1 MGTDGEKQTMSIY
14 NLVPDIYKAVA
25 TKQPAEGVDLY
36 DEIEHFGEN
45 CKRLMTNLFTEKRDG
60 RKLRMSNIGRDD
72 RYLWNVVNNSSVQE
86 ELTPN
91 THVKFMYGHLI
102 EELLLFLTRLSGH
115 EVTDEQK
122 RCGVQDITGSMDC
135 KIDGVVTD
143 VKSVSTFGFKKFKDG
158 SLAYDDPFGYVAQ
171 IKGYAHSEGETK
183 FGWLAMDKQN
193 GHLTYLMYDSEDEQA
208 PVHEKVGY
216 DIEERVAHIKEVVEQ
231 EEPPEHCYEPV
242 ADGKSGNM
250 KLAVGCSY
258 CPFKKVCWPGV
269 RGFAYANGPRYLVEV
284 VNEPQVPEIELR

>member
-1 MGTDGEKQTMSIY
+1 MNNIY
-14 NLVPDIYKAVA
+14 SLVDDIYKAVS
-25 TKQPAEGVDLY
+25 TKQAADTVDLY
-36 DEIEHFGEN
+36 DEIDRFGEN
-45 CKRLMTNLFTEKRDG
+45 CKRLMVNLFTEKRDG
-60 RKLRMSNIGRDD
+60 RTLRMSNIGRDD
-72 RYLWNVVNNSSVQE
+72 RYLWNVVNNPGVSE

-91 THVKFMYGHLI
+91 TYVKFMYGHLI
-102 EELLLFLTRLSGH
+102 EELLLFLTRVAGH

-122 RCGVQDITGSMDC
+122 KCTVSGITGSMDC

-158 SLAYDDPFGYVAQ
+158 SLAFDDPFGYVAQ
-171 IKGYAHSEGETK
+171 IKGYGHSEGGDSR

-193 GHLTYLMYDSEDEQA
+193 GHLTYLMYDAEDTQA
-208 PVHEKVGY
+208 PVYEKIGY
-216 DIEERVAHIKEVVEQ
+216 DIEEHIARIKEVVEQ
-231 EEPPEHCYEPV
+231 KEPPEHCHEPV

-258 CPFKKVCWPGV
+258 CPYKKVCWPDV

-284 VNEPQVPEIELR
+284 VNEPQVQEIEIR

>member
-1 MGTDGEKQTMSIY
+1 MNNIY
-14 NLVPDIYKAVA
+14 SLVNDIYSVVA
-25 TKQPAEGVDLY
+25 SKEVPEGVDLY
-36 DEIEHFGEN
+36 DEIDRFGEN
-45 CKRLMTNLFTEKRDG
+45 CKRLMANLFTEKRDG
-60 RKLRMSNIGRDD
+60 RTLRMSNIGRDD
-72 RYLWNVVNNSSVQE
+72 RYLWNVVNNPGVAE

-102 EELLLFLTRLSGH
+102 EEMLLFLTKLAGH

-122 RCGVQDITGSMDC
+122 RCEVSGITGSMDC

-158 SLAYDDPFGYVAQ
+158 SLAFDDPFGYVAQ
-171 IKGYAHSEGETK
+171 IKGYAHSEGGDSR

-193 GHLTYLMYDSEDEQA
+193 GHLTYLMYDAEDTQA
-208 PVHEKVGY
+208 PVHEKIGY
-216 DIEERVAHIKEVVEQ
+216 DIEERISHIKEVVQQ
-231 EEPPEHCYEPV
+231 EEPPEHCHEPV
-242 ADGKSGNM
+242 PDGKSGNM

-258 CPFKKVCWPGV
+258 CPYKKVCWPDV

-284 VNEPQVPEIELR
+284 VNEPQVQEIEIK

>member
-1 MGTDGEKQTMSIY
+1 MSNIDT
-14 NLVPDIYKAVA
+14 LVRDIYDTVVNKEA
-25 TKQPAEGVDLY
+25 AEGVDLY

-45 CKRLMTNLFTEKRDG
+45 CKQLMTNLFTEKRDG
-60 RKLRMSNIGRDD
+60 RTLRMSNIGRKD
-72 RYLWNVVNNSSVQE
+72 RYLWNSVNNPDVSE
-86 ELTPN
+86 ELPPN
-91 THVKFMYGHLI
+91 TYVKFMYGHLI

-122 RCGVQDITGSMDC
+122 RCEVSGITGSMDC

-158 SLAYDDPFGYVAQ
+158 SMALDDPFGYVAQ
-171 IKGYAHSEGETK
+171 IKGYAHSEGGDSR

-193 GHLTYLMYDSEDEQA
+193 GHLTYLMYDTEDTQSF
-208 PVHEKVGY
+208 VHPTISY
-216 DIEERVAHIKEVVEQ
+216 DIEERIEHIKEVVQQ
-231 EEPPEHCYEPV
+231 EEPPEHCYEAV
-242 ADGKSGNM
+242 EDGKGGNK

-258 CPFKKVCWPGV
+258 CSYKKVCWPNV

-284 VNEPQVPEIELR
+284 VNEPQVPEIEVR

>member
-1 MGTDGEKQTMSIY
+1 MNNIY
-14 NLVPDIYKAVA
+14 SLVNDIYSVVA
-25 TKQPAEGVDLY
+25 SKEVPEGVDLY
-36 DEIEHFGEN
+36 DEIDRFGEN
-45 CKRLMTNLFTEKRDG
+45 CKRLMANLFTEKRDG
-60 RKLRMSNIGRDD
+60 RTLRMSNIGRDD
-72 RYLWNVVNNSSVQE
+72 RYLWNVVNNPGVAE

-102 EELLLFLTRLSGH
+102 EEMLLFLTKLAGH

-122 RCGVQDITGSMDC
+122 RCEVSGITGSMDC

-158 SLAYDDPFGYVAQ
+158 SLAFDDPFGYVAQ
-171 IKGYAHSEGETK
+171 IKGYAHSEGGDSR

-193 GHLTYLMYDSEDEQA
+193 GHLTYLMYDSEDTQA
-208 PVHEKVGY
+208 PVHVKIGY
-216 DIEERVAHIKEVVEQ
+216 DVEERIAHIKEVVQQ
-231 EEPPEHCYEPV
+231 EEPPEHCHEPV
-242 ADGKSGNM
+242 PDGKSGNM

-258 CPFKKVCWPGV
+258 CPYKKVCWPDV

-284 VNEPQVPEIELR
+284 VNEPQVQEIEIK